1 MVGLGEGFKKLKRRA
16 TQQEDQQSQLT
27 QTPGSFHRLV
37 QVPTYIYTRKIK
49 APGNWNV
56 WGVWGDAPSQR
67 QGEEKWDEELWEG
80 GPKGKGGNGWN
91 VNK

>member
-1 MVGLGEGFKKLKRRA
+1 
-16 TQQEDQQSQLT
+16 
-27 QTPGSFHRLV
+27 
-37 QVPTYIYTRKIK
+37 
-49 APGNWNV
+49 
-56 WGVWGDAPSQR
+56 VWGDAPSQR